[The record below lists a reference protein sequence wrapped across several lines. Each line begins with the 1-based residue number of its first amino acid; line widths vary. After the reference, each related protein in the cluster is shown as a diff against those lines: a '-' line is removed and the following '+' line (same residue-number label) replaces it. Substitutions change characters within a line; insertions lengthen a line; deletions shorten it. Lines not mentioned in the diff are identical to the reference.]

1 MKTIRTLFVSLSLV
15 AAGQLAQA
23 KIITVNTAD
32 NTAVGVGQT
41 NLVKAINSLADGDTI
56 QFNIPGP
63 GPFYLVTPPFVP
75 NNGYPAIT
83 NNGVTIDGYS
93 QPGSAANTNTI
104 LGSNTAAI
112 KIVIDSRAGGR
123 HMEDIAG
130 YGTSESGALFV
141 TRATNVNIRGLCFLG
156 PGVGGDSDA
165 DPSTYAV
172 ALGLGANGC
181 QINGCWIGVD
191 LDRTTVY
198 RFKDAVTGFQGP
210 SGTFINN
217 TTVGVSKTAANPA
230 AARAQFNVIV
240 GMFIP
245 VIIEGHSQRISG
257 NFFNVFPDG
266 IHDYF
271 VDGTPPNNI
280 EAFIEI
286 GRVGDNAII
295 GTDGDGLND
304 AEERNVF
311 GGLTAAND
319 ANILEWYG
327 GTRSNTI
334 VAGNYIGLAVDGVT
348 RFTNSMKVFNGFN
361 SSSTVQFGSDFDGVS
376 DAVEG
381 NVIAMNY
388 PFDVLY
394 PNPVSVAPPIF
405 GNLSTG
411 ARVSLRGNRLIGN
424 NIPPFSYA
432 VGSGLQLVALTNYF
446 APFIETNQIIPEIST
461 NSNQS
466 LLRGTCALGVAPY
479 TNIII
484 DVYAADEE
492 GWTNGQKF
500 SLLELAYTDPIT
512 MDTKYYGFPQGKT
525 YLGSFVDNGPKDLNP
540 AAGQFTL
547 DISSLGIGTSTLVT
561 LAASYSADPPG
572 THNGRT
578 HTSEFANPLTLVSA
592 PRLRIARSGTNVVIS
607 WATNA
612 GTFTIQ
618 ATPQFGPTSWASL
631 APQPTVS
638 VVGTNYEAT
647 IPINTTQRYIRLAR

>member
-1 MKTIRTLFVSLSLV
+1 
-15 AAGQLAQA
+15 
-23 KIITVNTAD
+23 
-32 NTAVGVGQT
+32 
-41 NLVKAINSLADGDTI
+41 
-56 QFNIPGP
+56 
-63 GPFYLVTPPFVP
+63 
-75 NNGYPAIT
+75 
-83 NNGVTIDGYS
+83 
-93 QPGSAANTNTI
+93 
-104 LGSNTAAI
+104 
-112 KIVIDSRAGGR
+112 
-123 HMEDIAG
+123 
-130 YGTSESGALFV
+130 
-141 TRATNVNIRGLCFLG
+141 
-156 PGVGGDSDA
+156 
-165 DPSTYAV
+165 
-172 ALGLGANGC
+172 
-181 QINGCWIGVD
+181 
-191 LDRTTVY
+191 
-198 RFKDAVTGFQGP
+198 
-210 SGTFINN
+210 
-217 TTVGVSKTAANPA
+217 
-230 AARAQFNVIV
+230 
-240 GMFIP
+240 
-245 VIIEGHSQRISG
+245 
-257 NFFNVFPDG
+257 
-266 IHDYF
+266 
-271 VDGTPPNNI
+271 
-280 EAFIEI
+280 
-286 GRVGDNAII
+286 
-295 GTDGDGLND
+295 
-304 AEERNVF
+304 
-311 GGLTAAND
+311 
-319 ANILEWYG
+319 
-327 GTRSNTI
+327 
-334 VAGNYIGLAVDGVT
+334 
-348 RFTNSMKVFNGFN
+348 
-361 SSSTVQFGSDFDGVS
+361 
-376 DAVEG
+376 
-381 NVIAMNY
+381 
-388 PFDVLY
+388 
-394 PNPVSVAPPIF
+394 VAPPIF

-592 PRLRIARSGTNVVIS
+592 PRLRIARSGANVVIS

-647 IPINTTQRYIRLAR
+647 IPINATQRYIRLAR